1 MDRRQKKTR
10 KSIFEAYIQL
20 LGEQDDTRITV
31 EQIIRRA
38 DVGRATF
45 YAHFETKE
53 FLLKEL
59 CRELF
64 DHVFE
69 ERESGLFQCDAP
81 DSVFLHLFRHIGH
94 NDSNLLRLMR
104 CRNNELFLEYFR
116 ENLMDALRKQL
127 PLFAHRRDPRL
138 PEDFWLG
145 HICATVIQTVRW
157 WVEGGLTQSP
167 EEITEYFMLA
177 V

>member
-10 KSIFEAYIQL
+10 NAIFEAFIQL
-20 LGEQDDTRITV
+20 LSEQDYTRITV
-31 EQIIRRA
+31 GEIIDRA

-45 YAHFETKE
+45 YAHFETRE

-69 ERESGLFQCDAP
+69 DRESGLFRCDAT
-81 DSVFLHLFRHIGH
+81 DDVFLHLFRHIGQ
-94 NDSNLLRLMR
+94 NDSNLLRLLR
-104 CRNNELFLEYFR
+104 SRNNELFLGYFKEELVR
-116 ENLMDALRKQL
+116 ALQDRL
-127 PLFAHRRDPRL
+127 TVFDHRRSPRL
-138 PEDFWLG
+138 PEGFWVD
-145 HICATVIQTVRW
+145 HICATFVQTLRW
-157 WVEGGLTQSP
+157 WVEQGMNHTP
-167 EEITEYFMLA
+167 EQITEYFMLA

>member
-10 KSIFEAYIQL
+10 NAIFEAFIQL
-20 LGEQDDTRITV
+20 LGETDYAKITV
-31 EQIIRRA
+31 GEIIARA

-64 DHVFE
+64 DHVFQD
-69 ERESGLFQCDAP
+69 RGSAFFQCDAP
-81 DSVFLHLFRHIGH
+81 DSVFLHLFQHIGR
-94 NDSNLLRLMR
+94 NDSNILRLLR
-104 CRNNELFLEYFR
+104 CRNNELFLDYFK
-116 ENLMDALRKQL
+116 ENLAQALHDR
-127 PLFAHRRDPRL
+127 PALFEHRRDSRL
-138 PEDFWLG
+138 PEDFWVD
-145 HICATVIQTVRW
+145 HICATFTQTLRW
-157 WVEGGLTQSP
+157 WVEKGMSQSAQQ
-167 EEITEYFMLA
+167 ITEYFMLA